1 MYTFFT
7 DKSEVFECKISLY
20 GAKLNQSKARLV
32 LESDDMNFI
41 FYGKIGSD
49 GTCTVPVK
57 KLKNYLGE
65 DIKGNVKLEVIAEDT
80 FFEPWSDTFEI
91 KTSKK
96 VTVEVKGASDV
107 ETTSSKKIVVS
118 EVKSNNTENLKA
130 NKIKKLSEEFYKLL
144 IKNKVTMYNLKE
156 HTNLLNKFGQAVIHK
171 YNLTESER
179 SQLIEEVISKFIN

>member
-20 GAKLNQSKARLV
+20 GAKLTESKARLV
-32 LESDDMNFI
+32 LESNDMNFI
-41 FYGKIGSD
+41 FYGKISSD
-49 GTCTVPVK
+49 GTCSVPVK
-57 KLKNYLGE
+57 KLKNYIGE
-65 DIKGNVKLEVIAEDT
+65 NAQGSVKLEVIAEDT

-96 VTVEVKGASDV
+96 VTVEVKGAS
-107 ETTSSKKIVVS
+107 ELENSEKKMIVS
-118 EVKSNNTENLKA
+118 EVKTTNTSKETTK
-130 NKIKKLSEEFYKLL
+130 KIQTLSEEFYKLL

-156 HTNLLNKFGQAVIHK
+156 NTILLNKLGQSILQK

-179 SQLIEEVISKFIN
+179 TQLIEEVIIKLIK